1 LQTRLERRFS
11 DGLTFGAS
19 YTFSRLIDDAG
30 AVFDAAILTGP
41 AASFQAADS
50 YNRRLEKDQS
60 TGSIP
65 QVFAGSFVWELPMG
79 SGRRWNLGGWNNAL
93 AGGWQLAGI
102 VRLQSGSPVV
112 VTQAT
117 NLNAFAGYGIQR
129 PNRAGDTAL
138 PSDERSTARWFNT
151 AAFTE
156 APQFTLG
163 SSSRNPVIGPGY
175 QTLDLML
182 SKMFVINEQVRAEF
196 RVEAFNATNT
206 PPLTLPNTSF
216 GTAAFGTITRAF
228 DPRVFELVLKLH
240 F

>member
-1 LQTRLERRFS
+1 
-11 DGLTFGAS
+11 
-19 YTFSRLIDDAG
+19 
-30 AVFDAAILTGP
+30 
-41 AASFQAADS
+41 
-50 YNRRLEKDQS
+50 
-60 TGSIP
+60 
-65 QVFAGSFVWELPMG
+65 MG
-79 SGRRWNLGGWNNAL
+79 HGRRWNLSGWKNAL

-117 NLNAFAGYGIQR
+117 NFNAFAGYGIQR
-129 PNRAGDTAL
+129 PNRTGDTAL
-138 PSDERSTARWFNT
+138 PSEERSTARWFNT
-151 AAFTE
+151 AAFTQ

-175 QTLDLML
+175 QTLDVML
-182 SKMFVINEQVRAEF
+182 AKMFPIKEQIRAEF

-206 PPLTLPNTSF
+206 PPLTAPNTSF